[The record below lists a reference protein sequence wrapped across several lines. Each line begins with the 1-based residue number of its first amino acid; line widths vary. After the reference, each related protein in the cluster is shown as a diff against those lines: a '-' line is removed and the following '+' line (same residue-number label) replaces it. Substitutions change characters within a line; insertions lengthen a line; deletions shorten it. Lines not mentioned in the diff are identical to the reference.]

1 VAAPQGVKVRVL
13 SWAPS
18 ILCRLENRRITAV
31 FLHFCP
37 YRVCDLDVSES
48 YGPFAQQENVMDRWL
63 RAAVSASLPAWLSL
77 VAVASPATAQSTRIQ
92 IRGELVDT
100 FCTVSEIMF
109 ASGTAHYQCAVW
121 CAVGG
126 VPVSVKAENGE
137 LYMILRIEEDD
148 ISAANPRLVR
158 IQGHEVSADGELIRR
173 DGVNYILV
181 TTVADDK
188 GVVKLTHEEHGIQP
202 FGN

>member
-1 VAAPQGVKVRVL
+1 MTRWLKNAAAAALLTGLALPVL
-13 SWAPS
+13 S
-18 ILCRLENRRITAV
+18 
-31 FLHFCP
+31 
-37 YRVCDLDVSES
+37 
-48 YGPFAQQENVMDRWL
+48 
-63 RAAVSASLPAWLSL
+63 
-77 VAVASPATAQSTRIQ
+77 SPASAQSTRVQ

-126 VPVSVKAENGE
+126 IPVSVKAEDGE
-137 LYMILRIEEDD
+137 LYMILRIEEDET
-148 ISAANPRLVR
+148 SVANPRLVR
-158 IQGHEVSADGELIRR
+158 IQGHEVTVDGELIRR
-173 DGVNYILV
+173 DSVNYILV

>member
-1 VAAPQGVKVRVL
+1 MIRKVMAMRRAQRSWGRLLQALGLAACL
-13 SWAPS
+13 
-18 ILCRLENRRITAV
+18 
-31 FLHFCP
+31 
-37 YRVCDLDVSES
+37 
-48 YGPFAQQENVMDRWL
+48 
-63 RAAVSASLPAWLSL
+63 ASLGPAQ
-77 VAVASPATAQSTRIQ
+77 ADAQGKRIKVT
-92 IRGELVDT
+92 GELVDT

-126 VPVSVKAENGE
+126 IPVSIKAADGS
-137 LYMILRIEEDD
+137 LYMIIRIEEDD
-148 ISAANPRLVR
+148 QSSANPRLVR
-158 IQGHEVSADGELIRR
+158 IQAHEVTAEGELISR

-202 FGN
+202 FGQ

>member
-1 VAAPQGVKVRVL
+1 MRGLFKIGASATLLTSLAMSALSVPAA
-13 SWAPS
+13 
-18 ILCRLENRRITAV
+18 
-31 FLHFCP
+31 
-37 YRVCDLDVSES
+37 
-48 YGPFAQQENVMDRWL
+48 
-63 RAAVSASLPAWLSL
+63 
-77 VAVASPATAQSTRIQ
+77 AQSNRVQ

-126 VPVSVKAENGE
+126 VPVSMRAEDGE

-148 ISAANPRLVR
+148 TSAANPKLVR
-158 IQGHEVSADGELIRR
+158 IQGHEATVDGELIRR

>member
-1 VAAPQGVKVRVL
+1 MRGLFKIGASAALLTSLAMSAL
-13 SWAPS
+13 S
-18 ILCRLENRRITAV
+18 V
-31 FLHFCP
+31 
-37 YRVCDLDVSES
+37 
-48 YGPFAQQENVMDRWL
+48 
-63 RAAVSASLPAWLSL
+63 PAG
-77 VAVASPATAQSTRIQ
+77 AQSNRVQ
-92 IRGELVDT
+92 ISGELVDT

-126 VPVSVKAENGE
+126 VPVSMRAENGE

-148 ISAANPRLVR
+148 TSAANPKLVR
-158 IQGHEVSADGELIRR
+158 IQGHEAMVDGELIRR

>member
-1 VAAPQGVKVRVL
+1 MMNRLLKIAA
-13 SWAPS
+13 S
-18 ILCRLENRRITAV
+18 
-31 FLHFCP
+31 
-37 YRVCDLDVSES
+37 
-48 YGPFAQQENVMDRWL
+48 
-63 RAAVSASLPAWLSL
+63 AALLTTLALPALS
-77 VAVASPATAQSTRIQ
+77 VPATAQSKRIQ
-92 IRGELVDT
+92 IKGELIDT

-126 VPVSVKAENGE
+126 IPVSVRAEDGE
-137 LYMILRIEEDD
+137 IYMILRIEEDD
-148 ISAANPRLVR
+148 TSVSNPRLVR
-158 IQGHEVSADGELIRR
+158 IQGHEATVDGELIRR

-188 GVVKLTHEEHGIQP
+188 GVVKLTHTEHGIQP